1 MESNINKSEEINISE
16 ILKPYL
22 KRWKWFIFSSILFL
36 VLAYFFLKTQKP
48 VYETISTVL
57 IKDSKKSSGGQD
69 FEMLKDLSGLGK
81 MNSDG
86 VDNELEVFKS
96 KKLMTTVI
104 KDLRLE
110 TDVFIPGFF
119 RDTEVFG
126 KSSPIIV
133 NVVNE
138 KETLKPASPVHI
150 SIDGDKLILSSD
162 DFGSMTSSYNKLI
175 SLPNA
180 NIIILKNKGYIPDS
194 KKIINELLINVSSL
208 ESKTNYYQELLNAS
222 LVNKDVTIIKLSMN
236 YPNVD
241 KAKKII
247 NHLVEVYNADAVKD
261 KNQESEKTAKFIE
274 ERIANVGNDLANV
287 ENRKEQFK
295 RSNQITDIPTEAEI
309 NLKTSAEARAKQ
321 LELASQLELT
331 NSLIGFVSKQGNYQV
346 IPNNIGLDNP
356 GAVANIT
363 SYNQLVLERN
373 RLLEN
378 ATPQNPLVVD
388 VTKQI
393 NNLRPSIIQNLQ
405 KNREGLQLAVGS
417 YLNEQNIVSGK
428 ISKFPAQEKLF
439 RSIEREQQIKETL
452 YLLLLQKR
460 EETQIALAVTA
471 PKARIIDKAFKGKQ
485 VAPKSMIILIAGL
498 MIGLLLPL
506 ALIYL
511 FELFDNKIKSKHDIE
526 KLSHGKPVIGEIPQ
540 LEKGADELIKVNDLS
555 PMAEAFRI
563 LITNMNFM
571 LPKKKGKVVF
581 VTSTV
586 KGEGKTFVSVNLA
599 LTLASPSKKTIII
612 GSDIRNP
619 QLQRYNT
626 ARKGLIGLTEYLNDE
641 NVKLE
646 EIVHPSSF
654 NKNLDVIYS
663 GSIPPN
669 PTDLLSNGKYEVL
682 IETLKEKYDYIILD
696 TAPLMLVTDSF
707 LISEVA
713 DITLYVTRSK
723 YTEKS
728 LIDFANKVMD
738 AGKIK
743 NAAFILNDVDK
754 DYFGYGNKYGYGYNE
769 TEQKKWWQF
778 WKSADTIQSYEVE
791 MPDYATVL
799 HLKEPCPI
807 GSEIIVIYDYI
818 KE

>member
-1 MESNINKSEEINISE
+1 MNNNIQEEEIHINELI
-16 ILKPYL
+16 KPYL
-22 KRWKWFIFSSILFL
+22 KRWKWFVLGGIFALFI
-36 VLAYFFLKTQKP
+36 AYLFLKTQNP
-48 VYETISTVL
+48 VYEVVSTVL
-57 IKDSKKSSGGQD
+57 IKDSKKSIGGQD
-69 FEMLKDLSGLGK
+69 FEMLRDLSGLGK
-81 MNSDG
+81 MSSDG
-86 VDNELEVFKS
+86 VDNEIEVLKS

-104 KDLRLE
+104 KDLGLE
-110 TDVFIPGFF
+110 TDIYVPGFF
-119 RDTEVFG
+119 KDTEVYG
-126 KSSPIIV
+126 KTSPITVKIIT
-133 NVVNE
+133 E
-138 KETLKPASPVHI
+138 KETLKPVKPVHLTI
-150 SIDGDKLILSSD
+150 NGDKLILNSED
-162 DFGSMTSSYNKLI
+162 IGSINSNFNKLI
-175 SLPNA
+175 SLKNA
-180 NIIILKNKGYIPDS
+180 NIIILKNKKYVADA
-194 KKIINELLINVSSL
+194 KKAVNELILNVSSL
-208 ESKTNYYQELLNAS
+208 ESKTNNYQEKLTAALA
-222 LVNKDVTIIKLSMN
+222 NKDVTVIKLSMN

-241 KAKKII
+241 KAKDII
-247 NHLVEVYNADAVKD
+247 NKLVEVYNADAVND
-261 KNQESEKTAKFIE
+261 KNAESRKTAEFIE
-274 ERIANVGNDLANV
+274 ERIANVGRDLGNV
-287 ENRKEQFK
+287 ELQKEQFK
-295 RSNQITDIPTEAEI
+295 KANQITDLAVEGEI
-309 NLKTSAEARAKQ
+309 GLRTSAEARAKQ
-321 LELASQLELT
+321 LEVASQLELT
-331 NSLIGFVSKQGNYQV
+331 NSLISFVSRQGNYQV

-356 GAVANIT
+356 GAVTNIT
-363 SYNQLVLERN
+363 AYNQLILERN

-378 ATPQNPLVVD
+378 ATPQNPLVIE
-388 VTKQI
+388 VTSQI
-393 NNLRPSIIQNLQ
+393 NNLRPTILQNLQ
-405 KNREGLQLAVGS
+405 KSREGLQLAVNS
-417 YLNEQNIVSGK
+417 YVQEQNLVSGK
-428 ISKFPAQEKLF
+428 IAKIPTQEKMF
-439 RSIEREQQIKETL
+439 RSIEREQQIKEAL

-460 EETQIALAVTA
+460 EETQISLAVTA
-471 PKARIIDKAFKGKQ
+471 PKARIVDKAFKNKQ
-485 VAPKSMIILIAGL
+485 VAPKSAIILLAGL
-498 MIGLLLPL
+498 LIGLLLPF
-506 ALIYL
+506 AFIYL
-511 FELFDNKIKSKHDIE
+511 LELFDNKVKSKHDIE

-754 DYFGYGNKYGYGYNE
+754 DYFGYGNKYGYGY
-769 TEQKKWWQF
+769 
-778 WKSADTIQSYEVE
+778 SA
-791 MPDYATVL
+791 
-799 HLKEPCPI
+799 KEKTFL
-807 GSEIIVIYDYI
+807 EKLRD
-818 KE
+818 KF

>member
-1 MESNINKSEEINISE
+1 MNNNIQEEEIHINELI
-16 ILKPYL
+16 KPYL
-22 KRWKWFIFSSILFL
+22 KRWKWFVLGGIFALFI
-36 VLAYFFLKTQKP
+36 AYLFLKTQNP
-48 VYETISTVL
+48 VYEVVSTVL
-57 IKDSKKSSGGQD
+57 IKDSKKSMGGQD
-69 FEMLKDLSGLGK
+69 FEMLRDLSGLGK
-81 MNSDG
+81 MSSDG
-86 VDNELEVFKS
+86 VDNEIEVLKS

-104 KDLRLE
+104 KDLGLE
-110 TDVFIPGFF
+110 TDIYVPGFF
-119 RDTEVFG
+119 KDTEVYG
-126 KSSPIIV
+126 KTSPIIV
-133 NVVNE
+133 KIISE
-138 KETLKPASPVHI
+138 KETTKPVEPVHLTI
-150 SIDGDKLILSSD
+150 NGDKLILNSEDIGSINSS
-162 DFGSMTSSYNKLI
+162 FNKLI
-175 SLPNA
+175 SLKNA
-180 NIIILKNKGYIPDS
+180 NIIILKNKKYVADA
-194 KKIINELLINVSSL
+194 KKAVNELILNVSSL
-208 ESKTNYYQELLNAS
+208 ESKTNNYQEKLTAALA
-222 LVNKDVTIIKLSMN
+222 NKDVTVIKLSMN

-241 KAKKII
+241 KAKDII
-247 NHLVEVYNADAVKD
+247 NKLVEVYNADAVND
-261 KNQESEKTAKFIE
+261 KNAESRKTAEFIE
-274 ERIANVGNDLANV
+274 ERIANVGRDLGNV
-287 ENRKEQFK
+287 ELQKEQFK
-295 RSNQITDIPTEAEI
+295 KANQITDLAVEGEI
-309 NLKTSAEARAKQ
+309 GLKTSAEARAKQ
-321 LELASQLELT
+321 LEVASQLELT
-331 NSLIGFVSKQGNYQV
+331 NSLISFVSRQGNYQV
-346 IPNNIGLDNP
+346 IPNNIGLNNP
-356 GAVANIT
+356 GAVTNIT
-363 SYNQLVLERN
+363 AYNQLILERN

-378 ATPQNPLVVD
+378 ATPQNPLVIE
-388 VTKQI
+388 VTSQI
-393 NNLRPSIIQNLQ
+393 NNLRPTILQNLQ
-405 KNREGLQLAVGS
+405 KSREGLQLAVNS
-417 YLNEQNIVSGK
+417 YVQEQNLVSGK
-428 ISKFPAQEKLF
+428 IAKIPTQEKMF
-439 RSIEREQQIKETL
+439 RSIEREQQIKEAL

-460 EETQIALAVTA
+460 EETQISLAVTA
-471 PKARIIDKAFKGKQ
+471 PKARIVDKAFKNKQ
-485 VAPKSMIILIAGL
+485 VAPKSAIILLAGL
-498 MIGLLLPL
+498 LIGLLLPF
-506 ALIYL
+506 AFIYL
-511 FELFDNKIKSKHDIE
+511 LELFDNKIKSKHDIE

-723 YTEKS
+723 YTEKT
-728 LIDFANKVMD
+728 LIEFANKNID

-743 NAAFILNDVDK
+743 NVAFVLNDVDK
-754 DYFGYGNKYGYGYNE
+754 DYFGYGNKYGYGY
-769 TEQKKWWQF
+769 
-778 WKSADTIQSYEVE
+778 SA
-791 MPDYATVL
+791 
-799 HLKEPCPI
+799 KEKTFL
-807 GSEIIVIYDYI
+807 EKLRD
-818 KE
+818 KF

>member
-1 MESNINKSEEINISE
+1 MNNNIQEEEIHINELI
-16 ILKPYL
+16 KPYL
-22 KRWKWFIFSSILFL
+22 KRWKWFVLGGIFALFI
-36 VLAYFFLKTQKP
+36 AYLFLKTQNP
-48 VYETISTVL
+48 VYEVVSTVL
-57 IKDSKKSSGGQD
+57 IKDSKKSMGGQD
-69 FEMLKDLSGLGK
+69 FEMLRDLSGLGK
-81 MNSDG
+81 MSSDG
-86 VDNELEVFKS
+86 VDNEIEVLKS

-104 KDLRLE
+104 KDLGLE
-110 TDVFIPGFF
+110 TDIYVPGFF
-119 RDTEVFG
+119 KDTEVYG
-126 KSSPIIV
+126 KTSPITVKIIT
-133 NVVNE
+133 E
-138 KETLKPASPVHI
+138 KETLKPVKPVHLTI
-150 SIDGDKLILSSD
+150 NGDKLILNSEDIGSINSS
-162 DFGSMTSSYNKLI
+162 FNKLI
-175 SLPNA
+175 SLKNA
-180 NIIILKNKGYIPDS
+180 NIIILKNKNYVPNT
-194 KKIINELLINVSSL
+194 KNPTNELILNVSSL
-208 ESKTNYYQELLNAS
+208 ESKTNNYQEKLTAALA
-222 LVNKDVTIIKLSMN
+222 NKDVTVIKLSMN

-241 KAKKII
+241 KAKDII
-247 NHLVEVYNADAVKD
+247 NKLVEVYNADAVND
-261 KNQESEKTAKFIE
+261 KNAESRKTAEFIE
-274 ERIANVGNDLANV
+274 ERIANVGRDLGNV
-287 ENRKEQFK
+287 ELQKEQFK
-295 RSNQITDIPTEAEI
+295 KANQITDLAVEGEI
-309 NLKTSAEARAKQ
+309 GLKTSAEARAKQ
-321 LELASQLELT
+321 LEVASQLELT
-331 NSLIGFVSKQGNYQV
+331 NSLISFVSRQGNYQV
-346 IPNNIGLDNP
+346 IPNNIGLNNP
-356 GAVANIT
+356 GAVTNIT
-363 SYNQLVLERN
+363 AYNQLILERN

-378 ATPQNPLVVD
+378 ATPQNPLVIE
-388 VTKQI
+388 VTSQI
-393 NNLRPSIIQNLQ
+393 NNLRPTILQNLQ
-405 KNREGLQLAVGS
+405 KSREGLQLAVNS
-417 YLNEQNIVSGK
+417 YVQEQNLVSGK
-428 ISKFPAQEKLF
+428 IAKIPTQEKMF
-439 RSIEREQQIKETL
+439 RSIEREQQIKEAL

-460 EETQIALAVTA
+460 EETQISLAVTA
-471 PKARIIDKAFKGKQ
+471 PKARIVDKAFKNKQ
-485 VAPKSMIILIAGL
+485 VAPKSAIILLAGL
-498 MIGLLLPL
+498 LIGLLLPF
-506 ALIYL
+506 AFIYL
-511 FELFDNKIKSKHDIE
+511 LELFDNKIKSKHDIE

-728 LIDFANKVMD
+728 LIDFANKAID

-754 DYFGYGNKYGYGYNE
+754 DYFGYGNKYGYGYGVDNRNIF
-769 TEQKKWWQF
+769 QK
-778 WKSADTIQSYEVE
+778 
-791 MPDYATVL
+791 
-799 HLKEPCPI
+799 
-807 GSEIIVIYDYI
+807 I
-818 KE
+818 KDRF

>member
-295 RSNQITDIPTEAEI
+295 KTNQITDIPTEAEI

-471 PKARIIDKAFKGKQ
+471 PKARIIDKA
-485 VAPKSMIILIAGL
+485 KSF
-498 MIGLLLPL
+498 P
-506 ALIYL
+506 
-511 FELFDNKIKSKHDIE
+511 
-526 KLSHGKPVIGEIPQ
+526 
-540 LEKGADELIKVNDLS
+540 
-555 PMAEAFRI
+555 
-563 LITNMNFM
+563 T
-571 LPKKKGKVVF
+571 
-581 VTSTV
+581 
-586 KGEGKTFVSVNLA
+586 VNL
-599 LTLASPSKKTIII
+599 
-612 GSDIRNP
+612 
-619 QLQRYNT
+619 
-626 ARKGLIGLTEYLNDE
+626 
-641 NVKLE
+641 
-646 EIVHPSSF
+646 
-654 NKNLDVIYS
+654 
-663 GSIPPN
+663 
-669 PTDLLSNGKYEVL
+669 
-682 IETLKEKYDYIILD
+682 
-696 TAPLMLVTDSF
+696 
-707 LISEVA
+707 
-713 DITLYVTRSK
+713 
-723 YTEKS
+723 
-728 LIDFANKVMD
+728 
-738 AGKIK
+738 
-743 NAAFILNDVDK
+743 
-754 DYFGYGNKYGYGYNE
+754 
-769 TEQKKWWQF
+769 
-778 WKSADTIQSYEVE
+778 
-791 MPDYATVL
+791 
-799 HLKEPCPI
+799 
-807 GSEIIVIYDYI
+807 
-818 KE
+818 

>member
-1 MESNINKSEEINISE
+1 MNNNIQEEEIHINELI
-16 ILKPYL
+16 KPYL
-22 KRWKWFIFSSILFL
+22 KRWKWFVLGGIFALFI
-36 VLAYFFLKTQKP
+36 AYLFLKTQNP
-48 VYETISTVL
+48 VYEVVSTVL
-57 IKDSKKSSGGQD
+57 IKDSKKSIGGQD
-69 FEMLKDLSGLGK
+69 FEMLRDLSGLGK
-81 MNSDG
+81 MSSDG
-86 VDNELEVFKS
+86 VDNEIEVLKS

-104 KDLRLE
+104 KDLGLE
-110 TDVFIPGFF
+110 TDIYVPGFF
-119 RDTEVFG
+119 KDTEVYG
-126 KSSPIIV
+126 KTSPITVKIIT
-133 NVVNE
+133 E
-138 KETLKPASPVHI
+138 KETLKPVKPVHLTI
-150 SIDGDKLILSSD
+150 NGDKLILNSEDIGSINSS
-162 DFGSMTSSYNKLI
+162 FNKLI
-175 SLPNA
+175 SLKNA
-180 NIIILKNKGYIPDS
+180 NIIILKNKNYVPNT
-194 KKIINELLINVSSL
+194 KNPTNELILNVSSL
-208 ESKTNYYQELLNAS
+208 ESKTNNYQEKLTAALA
-222 LVNKDVTIIKLSMN
+222 NKDVTVIKLSMN

-241 KAKKII
+241 KAKDII
-247 NHLVEVYNADAVKD
+247 NKLVEVYNADAVND
-261 KNQESEKTAKFIE
+261 KNAESRKTAEFIE
-274 ERIANVGNDLANV
+274 ERIANVGRDLGNV
-287 ENRKEQFK
+287 ELQKEQFK
-295 RSNQITDIPTEAEI
+295 KANQITDLAVEGEI
-309 NLKTSAEARAKQ
+309 GLKTSAEARAKQ
-321 LELASQLELT
+321 LEVASQLELT
-331 NSLIGFVSKQGNYQV
+331 NSLISFVSRQGNYQV

-356 GAVANIT
+356 GAVTNIT
-363 SYNQLVLERN
+363 SYNQLILERN

-378 ATPQNPLVVD
+378 ATPQNPLVIE
-388 VTKQI
+388 VTSQI
-393 NNLRPSIIQNLQ
+393 NNLRPTILQNLQ
-405 KNREGLQLAVGS
+405 KSKDGLQLAVNS
-417 YLNEQNIVSGK
+417 YVQEQNLVSGK
-428 ISKFPAQEKLF
+428 IAKIPTQEKMF
-439 RSIEREQQIKETL
+439 RSIEREQQIKEAL

-460 EETQIALAVTA
+460 EETQISLAVTA
-471 PKARIIDKAFKGKQ
+471 PKARIVDKAFKNKQ
-485 VAPKSMIILIAGL
+485 VAPKSAIILLAGL
-498 MIGLLLPL
+498 LIGLLLPF
-506 ALIYL
+506 AFIYL
-511 FELFDNKIKSKHDIE
+511 LELFDNKIKSKHDIE

-728 LIDFANKVMD
+728 LIDFANKVMEE
-738 AGKIK
+738 KKKK
-743 NAAFILNDVDK
+743 NVAFVLNDVDK

-778 WKSADTIQSYEVE
+778 YKS
-791 MPDYATVL
+791 
-799 HLKEPCPI
+799 
-807 GSEIIVIYDYI
+807 
-818 KE
+818 

>member
-1 MESNINKSEEINISE
+1 MNNNIQEEEIHINELI
-16 ILKPYL
+16 KPYL
-22 KRWKWFIFSSILFL
+22 KRWKWFVLGGIFALFI
-36 VLAYFFLKTQKP
+36 AYLFLKTQNP
-48 VYETISTVL
+48 VYEVVSTVL
-57 IKDSKKSSGGQD
+57 IKDSKKSMGGQD
-69 FEMLKDLSGLGK
+69 FEMLRDLSGLGK
-81 MNSDG
+81 MSSDG
-86 VDNELEVFKS
+86 VDNEIEVLKS

-104 KDLRLE
+104 KDLGLE
-110 TDVFIPGFF
+110 TDIYVPGFF
-119 RDTEVFG
+119 KDTEVYG
-126 KSSPIIV
+126 KTSPIIV
-133 NVVNE
+133 KIISE
-138 KETLKPASPVHI
+138 KETTKPVEPIHLTI
-150 SIDGDKLILSSD
+150 NGDKLILNSEDIGSINSS
-162 DFGSMTSSYNKLI
+162 FNKLI
-175 SLPNA
+175 SLKNA
-180 NIIILKNKGYIPDS
+180 NIIILKNKKYVADA
-194 KKIINELLINVSSL
+194 KKAVNELILNVSSL
-208 ESKTNYYQELLNAS
+208 ESKTNNYQEKLTAALA
-222 LVNKDVTIIKLSMN
+222 NKDVTVIKLSMN

-241 KAKKII
+241 KAKDII
-247 NHLVEVYNADAVKD
+247 NKLVEVYNADAVND
-261 KNQESEKTAKFIE
+261 KNAESRKTAEFIE
-274 ERIANVGNDLANV
+274 ERIANVGRDLGNV
-287 ENRKEQFK
+287 ELQKEQFK
-295 RSNQITDIPTEAEI
+295 KANQITDLAVEGEI
-309 NLKTSAEARAKQ
+309 GLKTSAEARAKQ
-321 LELASQLELT
+321 LEVASQLELT
-331 NSLIGFVSKQGNYQV
+331 NSLISFVSRQGNYQV
-346 IPNNIGLDNP
+346 IPNNIGLNNP
-356 GAVANIT
+356 GAVTNIT
-363 SYNQLVLERN
+363 AYNQLILERN

-378 ATPQNPLVVD
+378 ATPQNPLVIE
-388 VTKQI
+388 VTSQI
-393 NNLRPSIIQNLQ
+393 NNLRPTILQNLQ
-405 KNREGLQLAVGS
+405 KSREGLQLAVNS
-417 YLNEQNIVSGK
+417 YVQEQNLVSGK
-428 ISKFPAQEKLF
+428 IAKIPTQEKMF
-439 RSIEREQQIKETL
+439 RSIEREQQIKEAL

-460 EETQIALAVTA
+460 EETQISLAVTA
-471 PKARIIDKAFKGKQ
+471 PKARIVDKAFKNKQ
-485 VAPKSMIILIAGL
+485 VAPKSAIILLAGL
-498 MIGLLLPL
+498 LIGLLLPF
-506 ALIYL
+506 AFIYL
-511 FELFDNKIKSKHDIE
+511 LELFDNKIKSKHDIE

-754 DYFGYGNKYGYGYNE
+754 DYFGYGNKYGYGY
-769 TEQKKWWQF
+769 
-778 WKSADTIQSYEVE
+778 SA
-791 MPDYATVL
+791 
-799 HLKEPCPI
+799 KEKTFL
-807 GSEIIVIYDYI
+807 EKLRD
-818 KE
+818 KF

>member
-1 MESNINKSEEINISE
+1 MNNNIQEEEIHINELI
-16 ILKPYL
+16 KPYL
-22 KRWKWFIFSSILFL
+22 KRWKWFVLGGIFALFI
-36 VLAYFFLKTQKP
+36 AYLFLKTQNP
-48 VYETISTVL
+48 VYEVVSTVL
-57 IKDSKKSSGGQD
+57 IKDSKKSMGGQD
-69 FEMLKDLSGLGK
+69 FEMLRDLSGLGK
-81 MNSDG
+81 MSSDG
-86 VDNELEVFKS
+86 VDNEIEVLKS

-104 KDLRLE
+104 KDLGLE
-110 TDVFIPGFF
+110 TDIYVPGFF
-119 RDTEVFG
+119 KDTEVYG
-126 KSSPIIV
+126 KTSPITVKIIS
-133 NVVNE
+133 E
-138 KETLKPASPVHI
+138 KETLKPVKPVHLTI
-150 SIDGDKLILSSD
+150 NGDKLILNSEDIGSINSS
-162 DFGSMTSSYNKLI
+162 FNKLI
-175 SLPNA
+175 SLKNA
-180 NIIILKNKGYIPDS
+180 NIIILKNKKYVPNT
-194 KKIINELLINVSSL
+194 KNPTNELILNVSSL
-208 ESKTNYYQELLNAS
+208 ESKTNNYQEKLTAALA
-222 LVNKDVTIIKLSMN
+222 NKDVTVIKLSMN

-241 KAKKII
+241 KAKDII
-247 NHLVEVYNADAVKD
+247 NKLVEVYNADAVND
-261 KNQESEKTAKFIE
+261 KNAESRKTAEFIE
-274 ERIANVGNDLANV
+274 ERIANVGRDLGNV
-287 ENRKEQFK
+287 ELQKEQFK
-295 RSNQITDIPTEAEI
+295 KANQITDLAVEGEI
-309 NLKTSAEARAKQ
+309 GLKTSAEARAKQ
-321 LELASQLELT
+321 LEVASQLELT
-331 NSLIGFVSKQGNYQV
+331 NSLISFVSRQGNYQV
-346 IPNNIGLDNP
+346 IPNNIGLNNP
-356 GAVANIT
+356 GAVTNIT
-363 SYNQLVLERN
+363 AYNQLILERN

-378 ATPQNPLVVD
+378 ATPQNPLVIE
-388 VTKQI
+388 VTSQI
-393 NNLRPSIIQNLQ
+393 NNLRPTILQNLQ
-405 KNREGLQLAVGS
+405 KSKDGLQLAVNS
-417 YLNEQNIVSGK
+417 YVQEQNLVSGK
-428 ISKFPAQEKLF
+428 IAKIPTQEKMF
-439 RSIEREQQIKETL
+439 RSIEREQQIKEAL

-460 EETQIALAVTA
+460 EETQISLAVTA
-471 PKARIIDKAFKGKQ
+471 PKARIVDKAFKNKQ
-485 VAPKSMIILIAGL
+485 VAPKSAIIILAGL
-498 MIGLLLPL
+498 LIGLLLPF
-506 ALIYL
+506 AFIYL
-511 FELFDNKIKSKHDIE
+511 LELFDNKIKSKHDIE

-754 DYFGYGNKYGYGYNE
+754 DYFGYGNKYGYGY
-769 TEQKKWWQF
+769 
-778 WKSADTIQSYEVE
+778 SA
-791 MPDYATVL
+791 
-799 HLKEPCPI
+799 KEKTFL
-807 GSEIIVIYDYI
+807 EKLRD
-818 KE
+818 KF

>member
-1 MESNINKSEEINISE
+1 
-16 ILKPYL
+16 
-22 KRWKWFIFSSILFL
+22 
-36 VLAYFFLKTQKP
+36 
-48 VYETISTVL
+48 
-57 IKDSKKSSGGQD
+57 
-69 FEMLKDLSGLGK
+69 
-81 MNSDG
+81 
-86 VDNELEVFKS
+86 
-96 KKLMTTVI
+96 MTTVI
-104 KDLRLE
+104 KDLGLE
-110 TDVFIPGFF
+110 TDIYVPGFF
-119 RDTEVFG
+119 KDTEVYG
-126 KSSPIIV
+126 KTSPITVKIIS
-133 NVVNE
+133 E
-138 KETLKPASPVHI
+138 KETTKPVEPIHLTI
-150 SIDGDKLILSSD
+150 NGDKLILNSD
-162 DFGSMTSSYNKLI
+162 DIGSINSSFNKLI
-175 SLPNA
+175 SLKNA
-180 NIIILKNKGYIPDS
+180 NIIILKNKNYVPNT
-194 KKIINELLINVSSL
+194 KNPTNELILNVSSL
-208 ESKTNYYQELLNAS
+208 ESKTNNYQEKLTAALA
-222 LVNKDVTIIKLSMN
+222 NKDVTVIKLSMN

-241 KAKKII
+241 KAKDII
-247 NHLVEVYNADAVKD
+247 NKLVEVYNADAVND
-261 KNQESEKTAKFIE
+261 KNAESRKTAEFIE
-274 ERIANVGNDLANV
+274 ERIANVGRDLGNV
-287 ENRKEQFK
+287 ELQKEQFK
-295 RSNQITDIPTEAEI
+295 KANQITDLAVEGEI
-309 NLKTSAEARAKQ
+309 GLRTSAEARAKQ
-321 LELASQLELT
+321 LEVASQLELT
-331 NSLIGFVSKQGNYQV
+331 NSLISFVSRQGNYQV

-356 GAVANIT
+356 GAVTNIT
-363 SYNQLVLERN
+363 SYNQLILERN

-378 ATPQNPLVVD
+378 ATPQNPLVIE
-388 VTKQI
+388 VTSQI
-393 NNLRPSIIQNLQ
+393 NNLRPTILQNLQ
-405 KNREGLQLAVGS
+405 KSKDGLQLAVNS
-417 YLNEQNIVSGK
+417 YVQEQNLVSGK
-428 ISKFPAQEKLF
+428 IAKIPTQEKMF
-439 RSIEREQQIKETL
+439 RSIEREQQIKEAL

-460 EETQIALAVTA
+460 EETQISLAVTA
-471 PKARIIDKAFKGKQ
+471 PKARIVDKAFKNKQ
-485 VAPKSMIILIAGL
+485 VAPKSAIILLAGL
-498 MIGLLLPL
+498 LIGLLLPF
-506 ALIYL
+506 AFIYL
-511 FELFDNKIKSKHDIE
+511 LELFDNKIKSKHDIE

-586 KGEGKTFVSVNLA
+586 KGEGKTFISVNLA

-754 DYFGYGNKYGYGYNE
+754 DYFGYGNKYGYGY
-769 TEQKKWWQF
+769 
-778 WKSADTIQSYEVE
+778 SA
-791 MPDYATVL
+791 
-799 HLKEPCPI
+799 KEKTFL
-807 GSEIIVIYDYI
+807 EKLRD
-818 KE
+818 KF

>member
-1 MESNINKSEEINISE
+1 MNNNIQEEEIHINELI
-16 ILKPYL
+16 KPYL
-22 KRWKWFIFSSILFL
+22 KRWKWFVLGGIFALFI
-36 VLAYFFLKTQKP
+36 AYLFLKTQNP
-48 VYETISTVL
+48 VYEVVSTVL
-57 IKDSKKSSGGQD
+57 IKDSKKSLGGQD
-69 FEMLKDLSGLGK
+69 FEMLRDLSGLGK
-81 MNSDG
+81 MSSDG
-86 VDNELEVFKS
+86 VDNEIEVLKS

-104 KDLRLE
+104 KDLGLE
-110 TDVFIPGFF
+110 TDIYVPGFF
-119 RDTEVFG
+119 KDTEVYG
-126 KSSPIIV
+126 KTSPITVKIIT
-133 NVVNE
+133 E
-138 KETLKPASPVHI
+138 KETLKPVKPVHLTI
-150 SIDGDKLILSSD
+150 NGDKLIL
-162 DFGSMTSSYNKLI
+162 
-175 SLPNA
+175 
-180 NIIILKNKGYIPDS
+180 
-194 KKIINELLINVSSL
+194 NVSSI
-208 ESKTNYYQELLNAS
+208 ESKTNNYQEKLTAALA
-222 LVNKDVTIIKLSMN
+222 NKDVTVIKLSMN

-241 KAKKII
+241 KAKDII
-247 NHLVEVYNADAVKD
+247 NKLVEVYNADAVND
-261 KNQESEKTAKFIE
+261 KNAESRKTAEFIE
-274 ERIANVGNDLANV
+274 ERIANVGRDLGNV
-287 ENRKEQFK
+287 ELQKEQFK
-295 RSNQITDIPTEAEI
+295 KANQITDLAVEGEI
-309 NLKTSAEARAKQ
+309 GLKTSAEARAKQ
-321 LELASQLELT
+321 LEVASQLELT
-331 NSLIGFVSKQGNYQV
+331 NSLISFVSRQGNYQV

-356 GAVANIT
+356 GAVTNIT
-363 SYNQLVLERN
+363 SYNQLILERN

-378 ATPQNPLVVD
+378 ATPQNPLVIE
-388 VTKQI
+388 VTSQI
-393 NNLRPSIIQNLQ
+393 NNLRPTILQNLQ
-405 KNREGLQLAVGS
+405 KSKDGLQLAVNS
-417 YLNEQNIVSGK
+417 YVQEQNLVSGK
-428 ISKFPAQEKLF
+428 IAKIPTQEKMF
-439 RSIEREQQIKETL
+439 RSIEREQQIKEAL

-460 EETQIALAVTA
+460 EETQISLAVTA
-471 PKARIIDKAFKGKQ
+471 PKARIVDKAFKNKQ
-485 VAPKSMIILIAGL
+485 VAPKSAIIILAGL
-498 MIGLLLPL
+498 LIGLLLPF
-506 ALIYL
+506 AFIYL
-511 FELFDNKIKSKHDIE
+511 LELFDNKIKSKHDIE

-599 LTLASPSKKTIII
+599 LTIASPSKKTIII

-743 NAAFILNDVDK
+743 NVAFVLNDVDK
-754 DYFGYGNKYGYGYNE
+754 DYFGYGNKYGYGY
-769 TEQKKWWQF
+769 
-778 WKSADTIQSYEVE
+778 SA
-791 MPDYATVL
+791 
-799 HLKEPCPI
+799 KEKTFL
-807 GSEIIVIYDYI
+807 EKLRD
-818 KE
+818 KF

>member
-1 MESNINKSEEINISE
+1 MNNNIQEEEIHINELI
-16 ILKPYL
+16 KPYL
-22 KRWKWFIFSSILFL
+22 KRWKWFVLGGIFALFI
-36 VLAYFFLKTQKP
+36 AYLFLKTQNP
-48 VYETISTVL
+48 VYEVVSTVL
-57 IKDSKKSSGGQD
+57 IKDSKKSMGGQD
-69 FEMLKDLSGLGK
+69 FEMLRDLSGLGK
-81 MNSDG
+81 MSSDG
-86 VDNELEVFKS
+86 VDNEIEVLKS

-104 KDLRLE
+104 KDLGLE
-110 TDVFIPGFF
+110 TDIYVPGFF
-119 RDTEVFG
+119 KDTEVYG
-126 KSSPIIV
+126 KTSPIIV
-133 NVVNE
+133 KIISE
-138 KETLKPASPVHI
+138 KETTKPVEPIHLTI
-150 SIDGDKLILSSD
+150 NGDKLILNSEDIGSINSS
-162 DFGSMTSSYNKLI
+162 FNKLI
-175 SLPNA
+175 SLKNA
-180 NIIILKNKGYIPDS
+180 NIIILKNKKYVADA
-194 KKIINELLINVSSL
+194 KKAVNELILNVSSL
-208 ESKTNYYQELLNAS
+208 ESKTNNYQEKLTAALA
-222 LVNKDVTIIKLSMN
+222 NKDVTVIKLSMN

-241 KAKKII
+241 KAKDII
-247 NHLVEVYNADAVKD
+247 NKLVEVYNADAVND
-261 KNQESEKTAKFIE
+261 KNAESRKTAEFIE
-274 ERIANVGNDLANV
+274 ERIANVGRDLGNV
-287 ENRKEQFK
+287 ELQKEQFK
-295 RSNQITDIPTEAEI
+295 KANQITDLAVEGEI
-309 NLKTSAEARAKQ
+309 GLRTSAEARAKQ
-321 LELASQLELT
+321 LEVASQLELT
-331 NSLIGFVSKQGNYQV
+331 NSLISFVSRQGNYQV
-346 IPNNIGLDNP
+346 IPNNIGLNNP
-356 GAVANIT
+356 GAVTNIT
-363 SYNQLVLERN
+363 AYNQLILERN
-373 RLLEN
+373 RFLEN
-378 ATPQNPLVVD
+378 ATPQNPLVIE
-388 VTKQI
+388 VTSQI
-393 NNLRPSIIQNLQ
+393 NNLRPTILQNLQ
-405 KNREGLQLAVGS
+405 KSKDGLQLAVNS
-417 YLNEQNIVSGK
+417 YVQEQNLVSGK
-428 ISKFPAQEKLF
+428 IAKIPTQEKMF
-439 RSIEREQQIKETL
+439 RSIEREQQIKEAL

-460 EETQIALAVTA
+460 EETQISLAVTA
-471 PKARIIDKAFKGKQ
+471 PKARIVDKAFKNKQ
-485 VAPKSMIILIAGL
+485 VAPKSAIILLAGL
-498 MIGLLLPL
+498 LIGLLLPF
-506 ALIYL
+506 AFIYL
-511 FELFDNKIKSKHDIE
+511 LELFDNKIKSKHDIE
-526 KLSHGKPVIGEIPQ
+526 KLSNGKPVIGEIPQ

-743 NAAFILNDVDK
+743 NVAFVLNDVDK
-754 DYFGYGNKYGYGYNE
+754 DYFGYGNKYGYGY
-769 TEQKKWWQF
+769 
-778 WKSADTIQSYEVE
+778 SA
-791 MPDYATVL
+791 
-799 HLKEPCPI
+799 KEKTFL
-807 GSEIIVIYDYI
+807 EKLRD
-818 KE
+818 KF